1 MKKSPLYV
9 PALPDLHTDRNGVQ
23 WLDMQL
29 QAHTTV
35 RSIAARD
42 GVEPKSV
49 VTVQVRTG
57 VDRQVATGTIHIRKS
72 DLNDVYGGFM
82 RKQVVV
88 AKVEVALVLR
98 QININGTFYDVY
110 AA

>member
-9 PALPDLHTDRNGVQ
+9 PALPDLHTERNGTQ

-29 QAHTTV
+29 QAYRTV
-35 RSIAARD
+35 RSIAPKDRD
-42 GVEPKSV
+42 EPKFV

-72 DLNDVYGGFM
+72 DLNDVCGGLM

-88 AKVEVALVLR
+88 AKVEAGFVLQ

-110 AA
+110 DA